1 MSMDDNSKV
10 NISVDGLLKLLN
22 KTYENFNEERDLA
35 LERYRRQD
43 ELINTADDFVLQGKF
58 NVDYLKIASERSN
71 ALFSMAKLL
80 ADIQFKDSN
89 GEKKAGT
96 GMGDSEKSD
105 ILKLLREMENDK
117 NDSLPTEEK

>member
-1 MSMDDNSKV
+1 MDDNSKV